1 MIEEHKKFI
10 TKASRYLDKICS
22 AKPNRR
28 TGSPGNRDA
37 ADYFENKVRQLGYAV
52 DNKPFKCMDY
62 RKGRVLLSFKKNVF
76 DVYTSPY
83 SLGCDIRAELA
94 TVSTLEELEKISC
107 KNKILL
113 MKDDICSEQLMPKN
127 FIFYNPDH
135 HKKIYTLLEEK
146 RPAAIITA
154 TTKKPELVG
163 ALYPFPLIVDGDFD
177 ISSVYCTDIIGKE
190 IAVHTGEMF
199 KLTIQAERIPSTAN
213 NVIARKNQKNKEKI
227 IVCAHIDAYEDTPGA
242 SDNASGT
249 VVLLLLAEML
259 QDYDKSLCIELVAF
273 NGEDHYS
280 AGGQMDYLSRYG
292 SELRN
297 ILLVFNV
304 DDVGYKKGKTA
315 FSFYGCTDEIQQRLR
330 YILNNYDGLIEGEQW
345 YNGDHMIFVQKGKPA
360 LALTSEK
367 MQELMAAITHTEKDT
382 PNIIDTAKLVE
393 TARVLKDVI
402 INLEF

>member
-1 MIEEHKKFI
+1 
-10 TKASRYLDKICS
+10 
-22 AKPNRR
+22 
-28 TGSPGNRDA
+28 
-37 ADYFENKVRQLGYAV
+37 
-52 DNKPFKCMDY
+52 
-62 RKGRVLLSFKKNVF
+62 
-76 DVYTSPY
+76 
-83 SLGCDIRAELA
+83 
-94 TVSTLEELEKISC
+94 
-107 KNKILL
+107 
-113 MKDDICSEQLMPKN
+113 
-127 FIFYNPDH
+127 
-135 HKKIYTLLEEK
+135 
-146 RPAAIITA
+146 
-154 TTKKPELVG
+154 
-163 ALYPFPLIVDGDFD
+163 
-177 ISSVYCTDIIGKE
+177 
-190 IAVHTGEMF
+190 
-199 KLTIQAERIPSTAN
+199 
-213 NVIARKNQKNKEKI
+213 
-227 IVCAHIDAYEDTPGA
+227 
-242 SDNASGT
+242 
-249 VVLLLLAEML
+249 LLLLAEML